1 MSNLKQLPL
10 LRNRDLPPNVEMR
23 ILDELSRWASRAGS
37 WIDQELEHRA
47 DVGERPDTRA
57 GIALLRELRELVQE
71 IEL

>member
-1 MSNLKQLPL
+1 MNDLKQLPL
-10 LRNRDLPPNVEMR
+10 LRNRAATNALDDLA
-23 ILDELSRWASRAGS
+23 DWSTRAGS

-57 GIALLRELRELVQE
+57 GIALLRDLRELVQE